1 MDEVLQIVL
10 DRVYEGKPKPVVGV
24 CRLTMMSNSDNFRAS
39 SIHGV
44 MKRVKAKGVLV
55 VVHEPTLDE
64 PNTPAPG
71 SRTTWRHSRPAAT
84 RSSPTAEVT
93 SSRTLWTRRT
103 RGICLSWTWGGG
115 GRPPA
120 SGKSFRNMTFG
131 LALSRQVVL
140 TCSHI
145 TIVSCRRGE

>member
-1 MDEVLQIVL
+1 VDEVLQIVL

-115 GRPPA
+115 RSTA
-120 SGKSFRNMTFG
+120 CFRE
-131 LALSRQVVL
+131 
-140 TCSHI
+140 
-145 TIVSCRRGE
+145 IVSEYDFRISPVPSGRFNMQSYYYRVLPSW

>member
-10 DRVYEGKPKPVVGV
+10 DRVCEGKPKPVVGV

-39 SIHGV
+39 SIHGL

-71 SRTTWRHSRPAAT
+71 SRPAVRLDRHQRPHGRQRPAL
-84 RSSPTAEVT
+84 RW
-93 SSRTLWTRRT
+93 RFL
-103 RGICLSWTWGGG
+103 G
-115 GRPPA
+115 GRRRA
-120 SGKSFRNMTFG
+120 RRSG
-131 LALSRQVVL
+131 AL
-140 TCSHI
+140 
-145 TIVSCRRGE
+145 G